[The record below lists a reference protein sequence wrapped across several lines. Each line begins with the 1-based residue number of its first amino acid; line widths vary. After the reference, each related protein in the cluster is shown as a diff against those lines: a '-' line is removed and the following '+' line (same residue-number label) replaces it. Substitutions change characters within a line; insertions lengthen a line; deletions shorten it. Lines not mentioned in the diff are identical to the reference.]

1 MDLGE
6 LYSSAAPSKCVAE
19 FTVQYESANQRGPIL
34 ATQEDTLMCNETLI
48 QTSSVDLLFW

>member
-6 LYSSAAPSKCVAE
+6 LYSSAAPSKCVTE
-19 FTVQYESANQRGPIL
+19 FTVQYESANQRGQIL
-34 ATQEDTLMCNETLI
+34 DTQEDTFMCNETLT